1 MTEATHLGF
10 PFRPDARGRSG
21 TVAHEAHVRAMIEQ
35 VLFTAPGERVM
46 RPDFGCGL
54 KELLFQPASEA
65 LAAATQQMVH
75 GALIRWLEGV
85 IAVQRVSVAAEGASL
100 IVTVVY
106 TPLAGG
112 AARTETFSMEGGG

>member
-1 MTEATHLGF
+1 MSGAPFLGF
-10 PFRPDARGRSG
+10 PYRPDARGRSG
-21 TVAHEAHVRAMIEQ
+21 TVSYEPHVRAMIEQ

-54 KELLFQPASEA
+54 KELLFQPASDA

-85 IAVQRVSVAAEGASL
+85 IAVQRVTVAAEGASL

-106 TPLAGG
+106 TPRSGG
-112 AARTETFSMEGGG
+112 AARAETFTMEGGG